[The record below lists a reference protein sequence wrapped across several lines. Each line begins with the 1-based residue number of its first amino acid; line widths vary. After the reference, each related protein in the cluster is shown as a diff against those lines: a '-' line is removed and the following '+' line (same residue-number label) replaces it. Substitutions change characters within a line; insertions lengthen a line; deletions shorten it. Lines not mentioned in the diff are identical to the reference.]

1 MFLYVC
7 FHFGPHIGFLDLSE
21 SFLGTYVSNF
31 LMGSLY
37 SAFSVTRWQ
46 YQMWILSCKV
56 MWLAARVQYPFT
68 ISKSLS
74 SSLASYHSSISFC
87 SWHMAVMSRWSCTM
101 SKLSP
106 GSSFT
111 MSSSVTQWAVSSVAI
126 SSHFILV
133 QHVSSDVVLAF
144 HISHFSTILCQEDLP
159 SLYLGIVHF
168 LGKQLGQSLMVCKD
182 LELSSP

>member
-1 MFLYVC
+1 MESHRLQHDPIHSHHVPILIGRFNKGTNEVGSYYLVRCISYWHLTHRSMNFASTVHNASGALAQVFLYVC

-87 SWHMAVMSRWSCTM
+87 S
-101 SKLSP
+101 
-106 GSSFT
+106 
-111 MSSSVTQWAVSSVAI
+111 
-126 SSHFILV
+126 
-133 QHVSSDVVLAF
+133 
-144 HISHFSTILCQEDLP
+144 
-159 SLYLGIVHF
+159 
-168 LGKQLGQSLMVCKD
+168 
-182 LELSSP
+182 